1 MTSGFLLFIL
11 GLVPFA
17 FIIAFSLLELV
28 IAFVQAQVFIILT
41 ASYIKDALFLHSDTS
56 TKKSGLVG
64 QKPLNLNLGQRRC
77 YSTEKPRSQKYYENA
92 DINNQYQKKPYKS
105 RYIFTERT

>member
-64 QKPLNLNLGQRRC
+64 KKPLNLTLKINLPQCRY
-77 YSTEKPRSQKYYENA
+77 YSTKIPRSTKFYA
-92 DINNQYQKKPYKS
+92 KTDI
-105 RYIFTERT
+105 